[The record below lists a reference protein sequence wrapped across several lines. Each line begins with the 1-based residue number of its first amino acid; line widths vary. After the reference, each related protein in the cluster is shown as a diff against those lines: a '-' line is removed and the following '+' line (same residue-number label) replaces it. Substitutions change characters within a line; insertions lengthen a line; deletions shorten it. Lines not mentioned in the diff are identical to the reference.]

1 MKPFSIIKKLNT
13 KSNYRVM
20 KQKFTSL
27 FLFAFFLSGPLFSQS
42 IVNSVEAGT
51 ALYYADYLEG
61 RRTASG
67 EVFSQAE
74 MTCAH
79 KSYPFGT
86 WLRVTRLDNQRSVT
100 VKVNDRGPFC
110 DGCVVDLSKA
120 AAGQID
126 LLQAGRAEVKVEAL
140 GVTQPAVAQNN
151 SAELFTAR
159 GATDAR
165 PESFSTI
172 NRAVPRS
179 YSSVPQSYSS
189 VPQSYSS
196 IPQSYNSV
204 PRQTSSRII
213 TTSKGGDALTAWE
226 QELRSKSS
234 SQVRPRTYSYTSPTL
249 ASRAGVNSGS
259 VRERTTASATPTSG
273 SASWTPNLAIKGV
286 APANSV
292 PTNVPT
298 SFNTVSPRIQ
308 AGYGVQVASY
318 ANYNNA
324 DKRQRTVYS
333 KGVTNV
339 FIKQGVSKNG
349 AQVFRVV
356 VGPFS
361 DQQTAT
367 QSLQQIK
374 RTYDLRGFVV
384 NLQK

>member
-1 MKPFSIIKKLNT
+1 MNTFSITKKLNT

-27 FLFAFFLSGPLFSQS
+27 CLFAFFLTGPLFSQS
-42 IVNSVEAGT
+42 IVNTVEAGT

-120 AAGQID
+120 AAAQID

-159 GATDAR
+159 GGNDAR

-179 YSSVPQSYSS
+179 YSTVPQSYSQVPQSYSS
-189 VPQSYSS
+189 VP
-196 IPQSYNSV
+196 
-204 PRQTSSRII
+204 RQTTSRII
-213 TTSKGGDALTAWE
+213 TTTKSPSSELSAWE
-226 QELRSKSS
+226 QELRNSS
-234 SQVRPRTYSYTSPTL
+234 SAQVRPRTYSYSSPTL
-249 ASRAGVNSGS
+249 ASRAGANSGS
-259 VRERTTASATPTSG
+259 IRERTTTPAAATSTSG

-286 APANSV
+286 APATTPV
-292 PTNVPT
+292 PSNIPS
-298 SFNTVSPRIQ
+298 SFNNVAPRIQ
-308 AGYGVQVASY
+308 AGYGVQLASY
-318 ANYNNA
+318 ANYDNA
-324 DKRQRTVYS
+324 DKRQRTVYA
-333 KGVTNV
+333 KGVSNV

-349 AQVFRVV
+349 AQVYRVV
-356 VGPFS
+356 VGPFR
-361 DQQTAT
+361 DQQTAA

-374 RTYDLRGFVV
+374 QTYAMKGFVV

>member
-1 MKPFSIIKKLNT
+1 MNTFSITKKLNT

-20 KQKFTSL
+20 KQKITSL
-27 FLFAFFLSGPLFSQS
+27 CLFTVFLTGPLFSQS
-42 IVNSVEAGT
+42 IVNTVEAGT

-100 VKVNDRGPFC
+100 VKVTDRGPFC

-120 AAGQID
+120 AAVQID

-159 GATDAR
+159 GASAAR

-172 NRAVPRS
+172 SRA
-179 YSSVPQSYSS
+179 VPQSYSS

-196 IPQSYNSV
+196 V

-213 TTSKGGDALTAWE
+213 TSTKSPSGELSAWE
-226 QELRSKSS
+226 QELRNSS
-234 SQVRPRTYSYTSPTL
+234 SAQVRPRTYSYTSPTL
-249 ASRAGVNSGS
+249 ASRAGTNSGS
-259 VRERTTASATPTSG
+259 IRERTTTRAAATATSG

-286 APANSV
+286 APETTPV
-292 PTNVPT
+292 PSNVPS
-298 SFNTVSPRIQ
+298 SFNNVSPRII
-308 AGYGVQVASY
+308 AGYGVQLASY
-318 ANYNNA
+318 ANYDNA
-324 DKRQRTVYS
+324 DKRQRTVYAQ
-333 KGVTNV
+333 GVTNV

-361 DQQTAT
+361 DQQTAA

-374 RTYDLRGFVV
+374 QTYALNGFVV
-384 NLQK
+384 NLQKQ

>member
-1 MKPFSIIKKLNT
+1 MSIFSIIKKSNT

-27 FLFAFFLSGPLFSQS
+27 CLFAFFLSGPLLSQS

-120 AAGQID
+120 AAAQID

-159 GATDAR
+159 GGSDTR

-179 YSSVPQSYSS
+179 YSTVPQSYSQ
-189 VPQSYSS
+189 VPQSYS
-196 IPQSYNSV
+196 SV

-213 TTSKGGDALTAWE
+213 TTTKSPSSELSAWE
-226 QELRSKSS
+226 QELRNSS
-234 SQVRPRTYSYTSPTL
+234 SAQVRPRTYSYSSPTL
-249 ASRAGVNSGS
+249 ASRAGTNSGS
-259 VRERTTASATPTSG
+259 IRERTTTPAAATPTSG

-286 APANSV
+286 APASTTV
-292 PTNVPT
+292 PANIP
-298 SFNTVSPRIQ
+298 SNFNTVSPRIQ
-308 AGYGVQVASY
+308 AGYGVQLASY
-318 ANYNNA
+318 ANYDNA
-324 DKRQRTVYS
+324 DKRQRTVYA

-356 VGPFS
+356 VGPFG
-361 DQQTAT
+361 DQQTAA

-374 RTYDLRGFVV
+374 RTYALKGFVV

>member
-1 MKPFSIIKKLNT
+1 MKTFSIIKKLNT

-27 FLFAFFLSGPLFSQS
+27 FLFAFFLSAPLFSQS

-79 KSYPFGT
+79 KSFPFGT

-120 AAGQID
+120 AAAQID

-140 GVTQPAVAQNN
+140 GVSQPAVAQNN
-151 SAELFTAR
+151 PAELFTAR
-159 GATDAR
+159 GGTNAT

-179 YSSVPQSYSS
+179 YNSVPQSYSTVPQSYSS
-189 VPQSYSS
+189 VP
-196 IPQSYNSV
+196 
-204 PRQTSSRII
+204 RQTTSRII
-213 TTSKGGDALTAWE
+213 TTSKGGDALTGWE

-259 VRERTTASATPTSG
+259 VRERTTAARTTPTTG

-286 APANSV
+286 APATTV
-292 PTNVPT
+292 PTNVPS
-298 SFNTVSPRIQ
+298 SFNNVSPRIQ
-308 AGYGVQVASY
+308 AGYGVQLASY
-318 ANYNNA
+318 ANYDNA

-333 KGVTNV
+333 QGVTNV
-339 FIKQGVSKNG
+339 FIKQGVSKSG

-361 DQQTAT
+361 DQQTAS

-374 RTYDLRGFVV
+374 RTYALKGFVV